1 MDCRDTH
8 NPPVGTGVEEPG
20 QHPASDPSTHE
31 PEKRVADEPVA
42 SPLPDPD
49 PKLPSTPGQS
59 PVELAPPTLKEEAPP
74 EREPAEEADIGEELE
89 RQLEDIIRTYGGSG
103 ENSKGKEAEEEAE
116 GCEALNNEEVE
127 TQEDGEKELP
137 GPSTT
142 GDTNKE
148 MYKEQKPEKKRLK
161 GLGKE
166 VATLMQTL
174 NKISSPEERQE
185 ILLLKYSELLEEYR
199 GEQKQRKSL
208 QRKQVQLTKEKD
220 HLQGEHTRA
229 ILARSKLES
238 LCRELQR
245 HNKTLKEES
254 LQRAREE
261 EEKRKEVTKHFQD
274 TLADIQSQID
284 QHTQRNV
291 KLHEENTEL
300 SSKLKD
306 IIEQY
311 DLREEHF
318 EKVFKHRDLQQQ
330 LADAKL
336 QQAQELLKEAEERHG
351 QEREYLLTQAAEW
364 KLQTNVMKE
373 QETLLKAQ
381 LKLYSEK
388 FEDFQG
394 TLAKSNETFCSFK
407 QDMEKMTRKMKKVEK
422 ETLMWKT
429 KWESCNRAL
438 LGMIEEREMRSK
450 EYECFQLKIKRLE
463 NLCRVLQEE
472 RTELYRRIMSMRS
485 KAVDTETL
493 HDDEADFEEGELGS
507 TTSFGLGGRQLQDL
521 PAAAGAHS
529 AEGGQDDDGSPQTQP
544 AKPPLLQQLPEL
556 IRAVGPVPQTI
567 LESGSE
573 SSPAP
578 VPASSLVPVSAPN
591 LVPAPDCASLLASDP
606 SPFSPLTPTITP
618 LPASNTIPS
627 PALIPTAAPVLHPAP
642 TPVFNPVPSPT
653 AAPAPISTKVPVSTL
668 EPAMVPPLDPHLVP
682 VPLAFP
688 AAAPSPV
695 PMPEIQTPVPT
706 PAPIPEIQA
715 LVPVPVPMPEIQTPV
730 PAPEIQTPV
739 PAPVPIPEIQTPVPT
754 PAPIPEIQ
762 TPVLMPEIQTP
773 VPAPAPIPEIQ
784 TPVPAPV
791 PIPEIQTPVPAPA
804 PIPEIQTPVLMPEI
818 QTPVPAPAPIPEI
831 QTPVPAPAP
840 TPEIQTPVPAPAPI
854 PEIQTPVPAPA
865 PTPEIQTP
873 VPAPVPAPEIQTP
886 VPAPVPMPEIQTPV
900 PAPAP
905 IPEIQT
911 PVPMP
916 EIQTPVPAPAP
927 IPEIQTPVPAPAP
940 IPEIQTPVPAP
951 VPMPEIQTP
960 VPIPAIQTPV
970 PAPVPMPEIQT
981 PVPAPAPIPEIQ
993 TPVPMP
999 EIQTPAPIPEI
1010 PIPAPTLGQTELSTA
1025 EPTAAQAVGSEGMEV
1040 TDVNAVD

>member
-1 MDCRDTH
+1 MSTWSEEVPDGVPNRPTQMPVNTRAMPVAVTDAKGMTSGHLVVWSTVAGHSEMDSRDTH
-8 NPPVGTGVEEPG
+8 VPPDGTGGEEPG
-20 QHPASDPSTHE
+20 QYPASGPSTHE
-31 PEKRVADEPVA
+31 LEKQVADEPVA

-49 PKLPSTPGQS
+49 PKLPSTPDQS
-59 PVELAPPTLKEEAPP
+59 PVESAPPTLKEDTPP
-74 EREPAEEADIGEELE
+74 EREPPEEADIGEELE
-89 RQLEDIIRTYGGSG
+89 KQLEDIIRTYRGSG

-137 GPSTT
+137 GPTAT

-148 MYKEQKPEKKRLK
+148 MGKEQKPDKKKLK

-199 GEQKQRKSL
+199 AEQKQRKSL

-220 HLQGEHTRA
+220 HLQSEHTRA

-284 QHTQRNV
+284 QQTQRNV
-291 KLHEENTEL
+291 KLYEENTEL

-318 EKVFKHRDLQQQ
+318 EKVFKHRELQQQ

-336 QQAQELLKEAEERHG
+336 QQAQELLKDAEERHS

-364 KLQTNVMKE
+364 KVQTNMMKE

-472 RTELYRRIMSMRS
+472 RAELYKRIVNVRS
-485 KAVDTETL
+485 KAEGTETL
-493 HDDEADFEEGELGS
+493 DDDEADFGEGEVGS
-507 TTSFGLGGRQLQDL
+507 TTGFGWGGRQLQDF
-521 PAAAGAHS
+521 PAAADTHS
-529 AEGGQDDDGSPQTQP
+529 TEGGQDDDGSPWIQL
-544 AKPPLLQQLPEL
+544 AKPPLLEQPEL
-556 IRAVGPVPQTI
+556 IRAVGSVPPTTP
-567 LESGSE
+567 ESGSE
-573 SSPAP
+573 LSPAP
-578 VPASSLVPVSAPN
+578 LPVSAPN
-591 LVPAPDCASLLASDP
+591 LVPVPAPVPSPDFASLLASAP
-606 SPFSPLTPTITP
+606 SPFSPLTPAITP
-618 LPASNTIPS
+618 LPAPTTSPS
-627 PALIPTAAPVLHPAP
+627 PALIPTTAPVLHPVFD
-642 TPVFNPVPSPT
+642 PVTTLALAPVPSPT
-653 AAPAPISTKVPVSTL
+653 VDPAPTPTKVPVSTL
-668 EPAMVPPLDPHLVP
+668 EPAVVPPLDPHLVP
-682 VPLAFP
+682 APLAFP
-688 AAAPSPV
+688 AAAPSLV
-695 PMPEIQTPVPT
+695 PAPEIQTPVPT
-706 PAPIPEIQA
+706 PEIQTPVPTPEIQTPVPIPEIQT
-715 LVPVPVPMPEIQTPV
+715 PVPAPVPTLEIQTSVPTPEIQTPVPTPEIQIPVPIPEIQTPVPIPEIQTPVPAPEIQTPVPIPEIQTPVPIPEIQTPVPAPEIQTPVPIPEIQTPVPIPEIQTPV

-739 PAPVPIPEIQTPVPT
+739 PAPEIQTPG
-754 PAPIPEIQ
+754 A
-762 TPVLMPEIQTP
+762 
-773 VPAPAPIPEIQ
+773 APEIQ

-791 PIPEIQTPVPAPA
+791 PIPKIQTLVPAPG
-804 PIPEIQTPVLMPEI
+804 PIPEIQTPI
-818 QTPVPAPAPIPEI
+818 
-831 QTPVPAPAP
+831 
-840 TPEIQTPVPAPAPI
+840 
-854 PEIQTPVPAPA
+854 
-865 PTPEIQTP
+865 
-873 VPAPVPAPEIQTP
+873 
-886 VPAPVPMPEIQTPV
+886 PAPVPMPEIQTPD
-900 PAPAP
+900 PAPVPTPEIQTPVP

-916 EIQTPVPAPAP
+916 EIQSA
-927 IPEIQTPVPAPAP
+927 
-940 IPEIQTPVPAP
+940 VPAP
-951 VPMPEIQTP
+951 VPMPEI
-960 VPIPAIQTPV
+960 PA
-970 PAPVPMPEIQT
+970 
-981 PVPAPAPIPEIQ
+981 
-993 TPVPMP
+993 
-999 EIQTPAPIPEI
+999 
-1010 PIPAPTLGQTELSTA
+1010 PAPTLGQTGLTTA
-1025 EPTAAQAVGSEGMEV
+1025 ETTAAQEEGSEGMEV